1 MKNLLIAVVAMAV
14 ALGFVALCYFLGF
27 KILLYVIG
35 AVAHAIKSS

>member
-1 MKNLLIAVVAMAV
+1 MAV

-35 AVAHAIKSS
+35 AVAHAVKSS